1 MAGPFISFLTD
12 FGGETAPAICRGVIW
27 SIAADARI
35 LDLNHGVRRHAI
47 RDGAFLLSR
56 AIGYLPVGVHLAVVD
71 PGVGTDRRAI
81 AILASRGDI
90 LVGPD
95 NGLLRPAVRALGGI
109 VEAREL
115 TNAELFLPRVS
126 STFHGR
132 DIFAPVAAR
141 LAGGLPFPSVGP
153 LIEAATLVDL
163 VLPVPVARDGGLDSV
178 VVFIDPFGNVRL
190 AGGREDLERIAGPL
204 VTGRPLRVRIKG
216 AKRPLRADVGRHVR
230 RRAARDRDRVRRRR
244 DRGPR
249 DRRQPGV
256 GGRDVR
262 ARPRRRRP
270 DRAGVTGDLLLND

>member
-35 LDLNHGVRRHAI
+35 LDLNHAVRRHSI

-153 LIEAATLVDL
+153 LVEAATLVDL

-178 VVFIDPFGNVRL
+178 VVFIDPFGNVRI

-204 VTGRPLRVRIKG
+204 ATGRPLRVRLKG
-216 AKRPLRADVGRHVR
+216 AKRSIDLTWAATFADVPPGTAIAYDDAETAGLAIAVNQGSAAESLGLELDDVVR
-230 RRAARDRDRVRRRR
+230 IEPV
-244 DRGPR
+244 
-249 DRRQPGV
+249 
-256 GGRDVR
+256 
-262 ARPRRRRP
+262 
-270 DRAGVTGDLLLND
+270 